1 MCLII
6 FAYQA
11 EPRYPLVVAANRDEF
26 YARPTAEADFWES
39 PSSLPLRSQVLAG
52 RDLQA
57 GGTWLGI
64 APEGRFAAVTN
75 IFDPSRDKQKVRS
88 RGDLPKG
95 FLIGSLSPEEYFE
108 SIHTE
113 FDQFA
118 GFNLLLG
125 DSKALYYANNIE
137 GVISQLEPG
146 IYGLSNGLLNDNQ
159 PRVERGEKKLK
170 SLLDPDHKLD
180 TDLLIRMMAD
190 KEVATD
196 QELSSKPVTFKLEGQ
211 LSSTFIVDQEQRYG
225 TRCSTAVIRNEMGN
239 VRFCEQNYDSSGK
252 PTGCNFFELRAM
264 PTK

>member
-52 RDLQA
+52 MDLQA

-190 KEVATD
+190 KEAATD
-196 QELSSKPVTFKLEGQ
+196 QELSSKPVTFKLERQ

-225 TRCSTAVIRNEMGN
+225 TRCSTAVIRNKMGN

-252 PTGCNFFELRAM
+252 PTGCHFFELSAM

>member
-11 EPRYPLVVAANRDEF
+11 EPRYPLVVAANRDEL
-26 YARPTAEADFWES
+26 YARPTAEADFLES
-39 PSSLPLRSQVLAG
+39 PSSLPLLSRVLAG

-64 APEGRFAAVTN
+64 TPEGRFAAVTN

-88 RGDLPKG
+88 RGDLPKR

-125 DSKALYYANNIE
+125 DSNALYYANNID
-137 GVISQLEPG
+137 GAISQLEPG
-146 IYGLSNGLLNDNQ
+146 IYGLSNGFLNDNQ

-170 SLLDPDHKLD
+170 SLLKPGHKLN

-190 KEVATD
+190 KEVQTD
-196 QELSSKPVTFKLEGQ
+196 QELSSKPVNRKLERQ
-211 LSSTFIVDQEQRYG
+211 LSSTFIVDQEQLYG
-225 TRCSTAVIRNEMGN
+225 TRCSTAVIRYMRGDI
-239 VRFCEQNYDSSGK
+239 RFCEQNYDSSGK
-252 PTGCNFFELRAM
+252 PTACHYFELASV

>member
-1 MCLII
+1 
-6 FAYQA
+6 
-11 EPRYPLVVAANRDEF
+11 
-26 YARPTAEADFWES
+26 
-39 PSSLPLRSQVLAG
+39 
-52 RDLQA
+52 
-57 GGTWLGI
+57 
-64 APEGRFAAVTN
+64 
-75 IFDPSRDKQKVRS
+75 
-88 RGDLPKG
+88 
-95 FLIGSLSPEEYFE
+95 
-108 SIHTE
+108 
-113 FDQFA
+113 FA

-190 KEVATD
+190 KEAATD
-196 QELSSKPVTFKLEGQ
+196 QELSSKPVTFKLERQ